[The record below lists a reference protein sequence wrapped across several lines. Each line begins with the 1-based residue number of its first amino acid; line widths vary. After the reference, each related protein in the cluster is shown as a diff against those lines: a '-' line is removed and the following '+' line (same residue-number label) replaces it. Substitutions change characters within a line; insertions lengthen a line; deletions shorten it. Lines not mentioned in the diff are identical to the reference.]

1 MLRQAFSEC
10 ERVGAPFASVRAG
23 ELKRVLIVHNHY
35 KHRGGE
41 DAVVEDECRLLTDH
55 GIQVTSFEHS
65 NDELDGMNLLRAG
78 FDTVWNA
85 RIAREFDE
93 VIGREQPGIVHV
105 HNTFTRISP
114 AIYWI
119 AASRGVPV
127 VQTLHNFRLFCPQ
140 STFLRNGR
148 VCENCIKQFVPVS
161 GIRHG
166 CYHNSKSQTFAV
178 AAMLVAHR
186 AIGTWR
192 HKVTRF
198 IALNE
203 FCRSKFIEGG
213 LPADKIRVKPNFVM
227 PPSLDVSFERRGGL
241 FVGRLSPEKGL
252 DTLAKAVARL
262 GHNPISVIGT
272 GPLEGLVRST
282 FGESY
287 RGQKSSGE
295 VMEAMAE
302 ANYLVIPS
310 IWYENFPRTMV
321 EAFASGL
328 PVIASRLGA
337 LAEIVDDGRTGL
349 LFEAGNPDD
358 LSDKI
363 SWAERNPDRM
373 RTMGLHARTDYEQKY
388 SPAINYEMLTD
399 IYSEAIRAS
408 SRQAS

>member
-1 MLRQAFSEC
+1 MPYFFIAGVTFAVARAFPIQKHATPSLREC

-65 NDELDGMNLLRAG
+65 NDELDGMNLLWAG

-119 AASRGVPV
+119 AARRGVPV

-140 STFLRNGR
+140 STFLRNGH

-252 DTLAKAVARL
+252 DTLAKAVARS

-272 GPLEGLVRST
+272 GLSRDWYARHSGNHIGDKSHPVKSWKPWRRPTTLSFRAFGTKT
-282 FGESY
+282 F
-287 RGQKSSGE
+287 RGRWWRR
-295 VMEAMAE
+295 
-302 ANYLVIPS
+302 L
-310 IWYENFPRTMV
+310 
-321 EAFASGL
+321 L
-328 PVIASRLGA
+328 PGCR
-337 LAEIVDDGRTGL
+337 
-349 LFEAGNPDD
+349 
-358 LSDKI
+358 
-363 SWAERNPDRM
+363 
-373 RTMGLHARTDYEQKY
+373 
-388 SPAINYEMLTD
+388 
-399 IYSEAIRAS
+399 
-408 SRQAS
+408 